1 VIGHEIGHGFD
12 DKGSTCDG
20 DGALVNWWTDDDRAA
35 FEKRTAVLVEQYA
48 RLAPKQT
55 PDHFVN
61 GELTLGEN
69 IGDLGGLSIAFK
81 AWQISKQAKG
91 LNDDTVDGLTGE
103 QRLFLSWAA
112 IWRSKARNETM
123 LTRLA
128 TDPHS
133 PAEFRCN
140 QIARNFDPFY
150 EAFGLTDDDEMWL
163 AEDQRVSIW

>member
-1 VIGHEIGHGFD
+1 
-12 DKGSTCDG
+12 
-20 DGALVNWWTDDDRAA
+20 
-35 FEKRTAVLVEQYA
+35 
-48 RLAPKQT
+48 
-55 PDHFVN
+55 
-61 GELTLGEN
+61 
-69 IGDLGGLSIAFK
+69 
-81 AWQISKQAKG
+81 
-91 LNDDTVDGLTGE
+91 
-103 QRLFLSWAA
+103 
-112 IWRSKARNETM
+112 M